1 VVARIASLALM
12 TTLLLPVRAVAGDPV
27 LDWIKIMN
35 DTVLASAT
43 SPLVTSRNTG
53 LVGAA
58 IFDAVNGIEKRYD
71 PLVAAKYTGP
81 HASARAAAIEAA
93 YTTLVAL
100 YPARKP
106 DLDPRLAA
114 SLAGIS
120 SGPGADSAKEIAAG
134 ALYGEQVAKA
144 ILLARATDGFAPAPP
159 SFRGFEADGVWRPTT
174 PGPAGLGAGP
184 QFATMTPWVLT
195 RASQFRAAPPNALAS
210 AQYAADYDETRR
222 DGSSTGT
229 DTAKQNV
236 ATFWNGNTSLFW
248 NRIALDVLSRRSLP
262 LVETAHVFGVL
273 NVSMADAAVACWD
286 SKYRYG
292 LWRPVTAVNLSVP
305 AGSSYAAP
313 DPSWRQF
320 LPVTPAHPEYPSGHS
335 TLSGAAAHVLGVI
348 FGDDTAFAIDSE
360 TLPGT
365 VKQFAA
371 FSDALDEIH
380 NARVW
385 GGIHWRTACV
395 LGSKLGKDVAT
406 WVMANAMKDHG
417 DH

>member
-1 VVARIASLALM
+1 MARMASFALM
-12 TTLLLPVRAVAGDPV
+12 TALLLPARAVAGDPI

-71 PLVAAKYTGP
+71 PLIAEKYKGP
-81 HASARAAAIEAA
+81 HASAGAAAIEAA
-93 YTTLVAL
+93 YTTLSAL
-100 YPARKP
+100 YPARQS
-106 DLDPRLAA
+106 DLDTHLAA
-114 SLAGIS
+114 SLAALS
-120 SGPGADSAKEIAAG
+120 SGRGADSPKEIAAG
-134 ALYGEQVAKA
+134 ALYGQQVANA
-144 ILLARATDGFAPAPP
+144 ILAARASDGFAPAPP
-159 SFRGFEADGVWRPTT
+159 AFRGFEADGIWRPTT
-174 PGPAGLGAGP
+174 PGAAGLGAGP
-184 QFATMTPWVLT
+184 QFATMTPWVLI
-195 RASQFRAAPPNALAS
+195 RASQFRIAPPNALTS

-236 ATFWNGNTSLFW
+236 ATFWNGNTALFW
-248 NRIALDVLSRRSLP
+248 NRIAVDVLTGRNLS

-273 NVSMADAAVACWD
+273 NVAIADAAVACWD
-286 SKYRYG
+286 SKYRFG

-320 LPVTPAHPEYPSGHS
+320 LAVTPAHPEYPSGHS
-335 TLSGAAAHVLGVI
+335 TLSGAAAHVLEVI
-348 FGDDTAFAIDSE
+348 FGDNTTFSIDSE

-365 VKQFAA
+365 VKQFSA
-371 FSDALDEIH
+371 FSGALSEIH

-385 GGIHWRTACV
+385 GGIHWRTACLRGSA
-395 LGSKLGKDVAT
+395 LGVDVAN

-417 DH
+417 DR